1 MTVTIL
7 VIDDSEDDRRLY
19 QRALKEVDCRLVMTS
34 SAQAG
39 LICMADLRPDMI
51 LLDYNL
57 PDLDGL
63 GFIKVLAGCSG
74 PSVPVIMLTGE
85 GSETVAVQVMK
96 HGAAD
101 YLVKDTA
108 GQYLRL
114 LPGVIERVMALHVQ
128 RVQNQRLQQE
138 TAMLLHRNQALMQNS
153 MDGIHVMDVQGNVI
167 EANDAFCRMLGY
179 SQEEASGLNVAD
191 WNAQWPVEELWAR
204 FRNLIGKS
212 AIFETVHRRKDGTL
226 IDVEISTS
234 HVEMDGQDFFFA
246 LSRDITE
253 RNQSQQALV
262 TARKQAV
269 IEKQRL
275 EAVMQNLPVGVA
287 IIDAQGG
294 VLLANAAYEQ
304 IWGSPRPAADS
315 VGDYAAYQAW
325 WTDSGELVRPE
336 EWASARAVRQGET
349 VSGQLMQ
356 IQRFDGARAFVM
368 NSAVP
373 TRDAAGQVTGCAVVI
388 QDITTLK
395 RTEERL
401 RETDRHKDEF
411 LAMLAH
417 ELRNPLAP
425 IRNAAHVIG
434 RLELAEPKV
443 RWAQE
448 IIERQV
454 NHLARLVDDLL
465 DVSRIA
471 RGKIILKREV
481 IEFAALAEQ
490 VMQSIWPLA
499 ESKGHQLTMRL
510 PDQAVQLE
518 GDPVRLSQL
527 LFNLLGNAVKY
538 TPDGGQIE
546 FAARLAEPEIEI
558 SVRDNGMGITP
569 ELLPR
574 VFDLFQQDE
583 RKLDRAQGGLGIG
596 LTLVRHLTGMHGGRV
611 EVRSAGPGLGSIFTV
626 WLPAKA
632 MHAALPSMPEA
643 GSQSR
648 PATGMRIL
656 VVEDNQ
662 AVADSTAVLLEM
674 EGHQVRIAESGQA
687 ALEQIPEFR
696 PQVVLLDIG
705 LKGMDGFET
714 AQRLRQMP
722 EGRDLCLV
730 AVTGYADSATK
741 AQALDSG
748 CDHFLVKPV
757 TFKVLSDLLDK
768 VAGSGLMFTQG

>member
-1 MTVTIL
+1 MTATIL
-7 VIDDSEDDRRLY
+7 VIDDSEDDQRLY
-19 QRALKEVDCRLVMTS
+19 RRALKDVDYRLVMAS

-39 LICMADLRPDMI
+39 LICMADLKPDVI

-57 PDLDGL
+57 PDFDGL

-74 PSVPVIMLTGE
+74 PHVPVIMLTGE
-85 GSETVAVQVMK
+85 GSETVAVEVMR

-114 LPGVIERVMALHVQ
+114 LPRVIDRAMASHAQ
-128 RVQNQRLQQE
+128 REQNQRLQQE
-138 TAMLLHRNQALMQNS
+138 TERLLRRNQALMKNS
-153 MDGIHVMDVQGNVI
+153 VDAIHVMDIQGNIV

-179 SQEEASGLNVAD
+179 TQEEVARLNVAD
-191 WNAQWPVEELWAR
+191 WDAQWTDEELQAR
-204 FRNLIGKS
+204 FKDDTGKNAMTETLYHHKGGTLINVETSSSYVEIEGQAFLFVSSRDITDRKLNQRKTEMLLLRNQTLMQTSMDGIHVLDMQGNIMAANNAFCRMLGYTQQEIVNLNVADWETQFLAEELQVRFRDLIGKS
-212 AIFETVHRRKDGTL
+212 AMFETQYHRKDGTL
-226 IDVEISTS
+226 LDVEISAS
-234 HVEMDGQDFFFA
+234 GVKLEGQGFIFA
-246 LSRDITE
+246 SSRD
-253 RNQSQQALV
+253 V
-262 TARKQAV
+262 TGRKQA
-269 IEKQRL
+269 
-275 EAVMQNLPVGVA
+275 
-287 IIDAQGG
+287 
-294 VLLANAAYEQ
+294 EQ
-304 IWGSPRPAADS
+304 A
-315 VGDYAAYQAW
+315 
-325 WTDSGELVRPE
+325 
-336 EWASARAVRQGET
+336 
-349 VSGQLMQ
+349 
-356 IQRFDGARAFVM
+356 
-368 NSAVP
+368 
-373 TRDAAGQVTGCAVVI
+373 
-388 QDITTLK
+388 
-395 RTEERL
+395 L
-401 RETDRHKDEF
+401 REANRHKDEF

-417 ELRNPLAP
+417 ELRNPLVP
-425 IRNAAHVIG
+425 IRNAAHIIG
-434 RLELAEPKV
+434 RLGLAEPKV
-443 RWAQE
+443 KWAQE

-454 NHLARLVDDLL
+454 THLIRLVDDLL

-471 RGKIILKREV
+471 RGKITLKQEA
-481 IEFAALAEQ
+481 IEFTALVEQ
-490 VMQSIWPLA
+490 VMQSARPLA

-510 PDQAVQLE
+510 PGQAVQME
-518 GDPVRLSQL
+518 GDTVRLSQV
-527 LFNLLGNAVKY
+527 LFNLLDNAIKY

-546 FAARLAEPEIEI
+546 FAARLVELEIEI

-583 RKLDRAQGGLGIG
+583 RKLDRVQGGLGIG

-611 EVRSAGPGLGSIFTV
+611 EAHSAGPGLGSTFTV

-632 MHAALPSMPEA
+632 MPALPSMHEA
-643 GSQSR
+643 ENRSH
-648 PATGMRIL
+648 PVVGMRIL

-730 AVTGYADSATK
+730 AVTGYADSATR

>member
-1 MTVTIL
+1 MTATMATTIL

-19 QRALKEVDCRLVMTS
+19 SRALKDVDCRLVMAS
-34 SAQAG
+34 SAEAG
-39 LICMADLRPDMI
+39 FICMADMKPDLI

-57 PDLDGL
+57 PDMDGL

-74 PSVPVIMLTGE
+74 SHAPVIMLTGE
-85 GSETVAVQVMK
+85 GSETVAVQVLK
-96 HGAAD
+96 HGADD

-114 LPGVIERVMALHVQ
+114 LPGLIERVMASHAQ
-128 RVQNQRLQQE
+128 SEQNRQLQQE
-138 TAMLLHRNQALMQNS
+138 TARLLRRNQILMQNS
-153 MDGIHVMDVQGNVI
+153 VDGIHVMDIEGNLV

-179 SQEEASGLNVAD
+179 SREEVAGLNVAD
-191 WNAQWPVEELWAR
+191 WNAQWTAGELRAR
-204 FRNLIGKS
+204 FKDFIGKS

-234 HVEMDGQDFFFA
+234 HAEMEGQDLFFA

-253 RNQSQQALV
+253 RKKSQQALV
-262 TARKQAV
+262 TAREQAV
-269 IEKQRL
+269 TDKQRL
-275 EAVMQNLPVGVA
+275 EAVMQSLPVGVA
-287 IIDAQGG
+287 IVDAQGG
-294 VLLANAAYEQ
+294 VILANAAYEQ
-304 IWGSPRPAADS
+304 VWGSPRPAADS
-315 VGDYAAYQAW
+315 VDDYAAYKAW
-325 WTDSGELVRPE
+325 WTDSGEPVRPE

-356 IQRFDGARAFVM
+356 IQRFDGARAFVL

-373 TRDAAGQVTGCAVVI
+373 TRDMAGHVTGCAVVI

-401 RETDRHKDEF
+401 READRHKDEF

-448 IIERQV
+448 TIERQV
-454 NHLARLVDDLL
+454 THLARLVDDLL

-471 RGKIILKREV
+471 RGKILLKRET

-490 VMQSIWPLA
+490 VMQSIRLLA

-510 PDQAVQLE
+510 PDQAVQME
-518 GDPVRLSQL
+518 GDPVRLFQV
-527 LFNLLGNAVKY
+527 LFNLLDNAVKY
-538 TPDGGQIE
+538 TPDGGQVE
-546 FAARLAEPEIEI
+546 FAARLNGREIEI
-558 SVRDNGMGITP
+558 SVRDNGMGIAA

-583 RKLDRAQGGLGIG
+583 RKLDRANGGLGIG
-596 LTLVRHLTGMHGGRV
+596 LTLVQHLAGMHGGRV
-611 EVRSAGPGLGSIFTV
+611 EAYSAGPGLGSTFTV
-626 WLPAKA
+626 RLPAQA
-632 MHAALPSMPEA
+632 MPAPLPKPETE
-643 GSQSR
+643 SRSR
-648 PATGMRIL
+648 PATGMRVL
-656 VVEDNQ
+656 VVEDDH

-674 EGHQVRIAESGQA
+674 EGHQARIADSGA
-687 ALEQIPEFR
+687 TALELIAEFR

-714 AQRLRQMP
+714 AQRLRQLP

-730 AVTGYADSATK
+730 AVTGYADSAIK

-757 TFKVLSDLLDK
+757 TFKDISSLLDK
-768 VAGSGLMFTQG
+768 VSVPD